1 MKKSLSWIALAGVM
15 VFAIGCNGADTKP
28 SATKDE
34 QSRYSNPVKE
44 VPKEIS
50 GGPGSGPVG
59 PGQVP
64 GPPAEALKGPPA
76 GNAGN

>member
-1 MKKSLSWIALAGVM
+1 MRNSLRWIAFAGLMAV
-15 VFAIGCNGADTKP
+15 VIGCNGADTKP

-34 QSRYSNPVKE
+34 QSRYSNPVRE

-50 GGPGSGPVG
+50 GGPGAGPGG

-64 GPPAEALKGPPA
+64 GPPPEALKGPPA
-76 GNAGN
+76 GNSGN